1 MSDVQPILTAR
12 GLMKRYGTV
21 VAMNGA
27 DFDLYPGEIVAVIGD
42 NGAGKS
48 TLIKALSGAVTPDH
62 GTIKLDGREVH
73 FRSPEDARAEGIETV
88 YQNLAMSPA
97 LSIADNMFLGREWRK
112 PGFLGSV
119 LRMTDRQRMR
129 AFAREKLSELGLMT
143 IQNIDQAVETL
154 SGGQRQGVAGK
165 ARKGERAGDAALA
178 AAGPGDHR
186 AACQYLP
193 AGRLPDA
200 PVIFGQG
207 KAAGI

>member
-112 PGFLGSV
+112 PGIMGS
-119 LRMTDRQRMR
+119 LFRQIDR
-129 AFAREKLSELGLMT
+129 KS
-143 IQNIDQAVETL
+143 V
-154 SGGQRQGVAGK
+154 V
-165 ARKGERAGDAALA
+165 
-178 AAGPGDHR
+178 
-186 AACQYLP
+186 
-193 AGRLPDA
+193 
-200 PVIFGQG
+200 
-207 KAAGI
+207 